1 MAFDRQAALAAGYT
15 EQEIDEFL
23 RKQQQTQAPG
33 AAPGAEPPPP
43 STVIQPVESGIT
55 SPAGLAT
62 TGLGI
67 AEVAVPAAVGV
78 ATYKAGEY
86 GLKKLG
92 EAFRGAPTAPTP
104 TGPVAP
110 VAPPSAPATSPIL
123 GANGQPIVR
132 TPPPAAPAPS
142 APAQSSVLDKAT
154 QMVRQLAA
162 NRVVQGAARIGGTAA
177 AALTPGNVGQNYPF
191 PQTGPLA
198 GSEINPGTGRPWTKQ
213 ELDAYR
219 ARYGG

>member
-15 EQEIDEFL
+15 EEEIDEFL

-43 STVIQPVESGIT
+43 STVIAEVPSGIT

-67 AEVAVPAAVGV
+67 AEVAVPAALGV

-86 GLKKLG
+86 GVKKLG
-92 EAFRGAPTAPTP
+92 EAFRGGPAPTTPVAPAPTP
-104 TGPVAP
+104 A
-110 VAPPSAPATSPIL
+110 APATSPIL
-123 GANGQPIVR
+123 GANGQPMTR
-132 TPPPAAPAPS
+132 TPTPTPTPKPQ
-142 APAQSSVLDKAT
+142 AQPGVIDKAT
-154 QMVRQLAA
+154 AMVRQLAA
-162 NRVVQGAARIGGTAA
+162 SRILPTLARAGGTVTAA
-177 AALTPGNVGQNYPF
+177 VMPGNVGQNYPF
-191 PQTGPLA
+191 PQSGPMR
-198 GSEINPGTGRPWTKQ
+198 GQEINPSTGRPWTKQ

-219 ARYGG
+219 AQYGG